1 MRDLVVEKA
10 DITAG
15 YSKNETALARWK
27 HELRLLKHFILLSI
41 LRGSAQSWIKTGQ
54 KCPSLFHKKWSS

>member
-15 YSKNETALARWK
+15 YSKDETALARWK
-27 HELRLLKHFILLSI
+27 HELRLL
-41 LRGSAQSWIKTGQ
+41 
-54 KCPSLFHKKWSS
+54 